1 MRGSANHCANC
12 PYRRQS
18 AVGNDGPPDAS
29 LAVIGEAPGR
39 DEIRRGRPFIGRSGD
54 LLTRLLERAGLSRD
68 ETFITNALRCQ
79 PTDSPPV
86 PAAIDACSER
96 LWNELTASP
105 RKVTIAF
112 GNSAMR
118 SLTGDHKLK
127 ITSERGK
134 PFELEGLGIVVP
146 TFHPASVLRNM
157 DEFPKVLADVKYAGD
172 LYRNGLHAVK
182 SKGTTRWDLV
192 TERNLKSVIEFL
204 TRQQFLAADIET
216 GSLREYG
223 AAPLGLSPR
232 LDDILML
239 GVGWRKNRV
248 AVFPDEVIIRNGRL
262 RRELRE
268 LLEADGPRWIWHNG
282 KYDVQWLRAKG
293 ANARC
298 DEDTMLMHYAL
309 DEKKGTHSLEQLAS
323 DLLGAEDWKY
333 MVRPYTKKARG
344 YERVPRDILY
354 PYAAEDVDSTFQIY
368 QVLSAKLAKS
378 KVLTHLYRDH
388 LMPASDFLMKLEERG
403 IPMDLD
409 YMNGKLIPTMQGL
422 ADKALETFRSEAA
435 PVWNPE
441 QYAVESGA
449 KTVPKFLNPGS
460 QPQVLWVMN
469 KLGFPILETHEIAL
483 RAADRGDPLQTKSS
497 TREARLIRWKQGG
510 RVLRRVSR
518 ARSDVL
524 AEQPLPGAG
533 REDRSAQARHPIIQS
548 LLTYRT
554 ASKMLKTFGM
564 GLLNRVE
571 PDGRIHTSYLL
582 HGTETGRLSSRQPNL
597 QNIPTPRK
605 REPVAIRASFAAQP
619 GYVFIEFD
627 YSQIELRLLAHFS
640 KDQFLLGV
648 YKDERDLHTEVAI
661 AMYGEEYTEDERM
674 RAKAV
679 NFGIAYGR
687 GADSIADEYGIT
699 VEEGQRIIDEWRGRM
714 PQAAAFIRQTRQA
727 VIRGRTMTSV
737 FGRRRR
743 FGVITRDNLN
753 LLQNEG
759 SNFMTQSTASD
770 LTLRSAMAIQRG
782 IEKRGWDAHVLNLV
796 HDSILIEA
804 RLDQADEIME
814 FAKATMERVPAQIL
828 KPEGGLVFAASGKM
842 ARNWSELK

>member
-1 MRGSANHCANC
+1 MKRSAKHCEDC
-12 PYRRQS
+12 PYRRQG

-29 LAVIGEAPGR
+29 LVVIGEAPGR

-68 ETFITNALRCQ
+68 DAFIVNALRCQ
-79 PTDSPPV
+79 PTDSPPI
-86 PAAIDACSER
+86 PAAIDACSQR
-96 LWNELTASP
+96 LWEEVTAAP

-127 ITSERGK
+127 ITNERGK

-172 LYRNGLHAVK
+172 LWRDGTDAVK
-182 SKGTTRWDLV
+182 TKGVTRWDLV
-192 TERNLKSVIEFL
+192 TEESLPRVVEFL
-204 TRQQFLAADIET
+204 SRQQFLAADIET
-216 GSLREYG
+216 GSWREYG
-223 AAPLGLSPR
+223 TAPLGLSPR
-232 LDDILML
+232 LDDILMI
-239 GVGWRKNRV
+239 GVGWKKNRV
-248 AVFPDEVIIRNGRL
+248 AVFPDDLIMRRGRL
-262 RRELRE
+262 RKELRY
-268 LLEADGPRWIWHNG
+268 LLELPGPRWIWHNG

-293 ANARC
+293 AKARC

-309 DEKKGTHSLEQLAS
+309 EEKKGTHSLEQLAS

-368 QVLSAKLAKS
+368 QVLRAKLDRS
-378 KVLTHLYRDH
+378 KVLTNLYQNH
-388 LMPASDFLMKLEERG
+388 LMPAATFLMQLEERG
-403 IPMDLD
+403 IPIDLD
-409 YMNGKLIPTMQGL
+409 YMSGKLIPTMQGL
-422 ADKALETFRSEAA
+422 ADRALETFRREAE

-441 QYAVESGA
+441 LYAKESGA

-469 KLGFPILETHEIAL
+469 KLGFPIVETHEIAL
-483 RAADRGDPLQTKSS
+483 RAADRGAALQTKSS
-497 TREARLIRWKQGG
+497 TREARLIRWRAGG

-524 AEQPLPGAG
+524 AEQPAAGIG
-533 REDRSAQARHPIIQS
+533 REDRSAQARNPIIQA

-554 ASKMLKTFGM
+554 ASKMLKTFGI

-571 PDGRIHTSYLL
+571 PDDRIHTSYLL

-605 REPVAIRASFAAQP
+605 REPVAIRASFAAP
-619 GYVFIEFD
+619 EGYTFIEFD

-640 KDQFLLGV
+640 KDPFLLGV
-648 YKDERDLHTEVAI
+648 YRDERDLHTEVAI
-661 AMYGEEYTEDERM
+661 AMYGDNYTEDERM

-687 GADSIADEYGIT
+687 GADSIADEYGIS

-714 PQAAAFIRQTRQA
+714 PQAAAFIKQTRQA
-727 VIRGRTMTSV
+727 VLRGRTMTSV

-770 LTLRSAMAIQRG
+770 ITLRAAMAIQKG
-782 IEKRGWDAHVLNLV
+782 IEKYGWDAHVLNLV

-804 RLDQADEIME
+804 RLDQAEGIME
-814 FAKATMERVPAQIL
+814 FAKRTMERVPAQIL
-828 KPEGGLVFAASGKM
+828 KPANGLVFAASGKM
-842 ARNWSELK
+842 AKNWSELK